1 MAPSGSLEQ
10 DAPAAL
16 PAYAATIGIDWG
28 DQKQYYTLRPAHE
41 LGKLQRGSFATA
53 QLGQWVLDLRQRFSH
68 GRIAVALE
76 HGRSALLYALMEQTD
91 FIDLYL
97 IAPKASASYREA
109 FASSG
114 AKADNTDA
122 DAIEDMLCHHRGQLR
137 RWQPEDAATRL
148 LEALCRQRRHAVEE
162 RTALSNQ
169 LVAQLKLCYPVALE
183 LSREVAN
190 PMLLE
195 LLQRWPTLAKLRAAK
210 PSTLKSF
217 FYLHHVRRPKC
228 IERRLELI
236 AQAGTLVHDAAI
248 LLAAQLEVRRLVGQ
262 LRALLPFIADY
273 DRRIAELYETHA
285 DAPIFKSLPGA
296 GPALGPRLLCAMGTV
311 RERWPDAQSIQK
323 FSGLA
328 PVRKASGK
336 SYRVLKRCA
345 CPKYLRQSFQEFAA
359 ASVKFCPWARELYER
374 LLAAGKSYHTAV
386 RTVAFRWLRIIWRM
400 WQDKTC
406 YTESIFTKAQ
416 QKHQRTLQF
425 NTTRQTQCE

>member
-1 MAPSGSLEQ
+1 MKTLASEGLMAPSGSLEQ

-41 LGKLQRGSFATA
+41 PGKLQRGSFATA

-262 LRALLPFIADY
+262 LRALLPSSPTTTGASQSFMKLMPMLPSSKACRGLVPPS
-273 DRRIAELYETHA
+273 DRACY
-285 DAPIFKSLPGA
+285 APWERCASAGLMPRAFKSSAAWHPCAKRVGNPIGCSSA
-296 GPALGPRLLCAMGTV
+296 VPAPSTCAKASRSSRPPPSSSALGPGNSMSV
-311 RERWPDAQSIQK
+311 SWP
-323 FSGLA
+323 LA
-328 PVRKASGK
+328 KA
-336 SYRVLKRCA
+336 
-345 CPKYLRQSFQEFAA
+345 
-359 ASVKFCPWARELYER
+359 
-374 LLAAGKSYHTAV
+374 
-386 RTVAFRWLRIIWRM
+386 I
-400 WQDKTC
+400 
-406 YTESIFTKAQ
+406 
-416 QKHQRTLQF
+416 
-425 NTTRQTQCE
+425 TRQCAP